1 MASNLESSA
10 KRVILEA
17 GHEVAGFYKKMRRD
31 ASNTSIVLEQ
41 MDNSLVMLSFVR
53 GSNEEKIVHAA
64 LLCVRHDVKIRIK
77 KLNDPNIPLQI
88 QKFPKLK
95 EYYPTKI
102 ISLKNQEEIIGLYKD
117 LQKDAETQSI
127 NLVLQSPEE
136 TLIQVSFPIGSIEA
150 EIIQSTFFKVKH
162 NLKIGILK
170 LNDPNMPIRIQKF
183 YNDRTK
189 KLSNYINTQNAE
201 ELEPYYLPNEGIAA
215 AIPRVVEVIKNKH
228 IIVAVLVGSRL
239 QCNKMQ
245 NIGET
250 NRFYCSHIGATFTR
264 EFCLKKCLVGTE
276 LNKTLG
282 GKK

>member
-1 MASNLESSA
+1 MACNLESSA
-10 KRVILEA
+10 NRVILKA
-17 GHEVAGFYKKMRRD
+17 GQEVAGFYKKMRRD
-31 ASNTSIVLEQ
+31 ASNTSLVLEQ
-41 MDNSLVMLSFVR
+41 MDNSLVMLTFER

-64 LLCVRHDVKIRIK
+64 LLCVKHNVKIRIK
-77 KLNDPNIPLQI
+77 KLNDPNILLQI

-95 EYYPTKI
+95 QYYQTKI

-117 LQKDAETQSI
+117 LQKDPETQSL
-127 NLVLQSPEE
+127 NLILQLPEG

-150 EIIQSTFFKVKH
+150 EIMRSALFKVKH

-170 LNDPNMPIRIQKF
+170 LNDPNMPIRIHKF

-189 KLSNYINTQNAE
+189 ELTNYIDTKNAE
-201 ELEPYYLPNEGIAA
+201 ELEPYYLPSEGIAA
-215 AIPRVVEVIKNKH
+215 AIPRVLEVIKNKH

-250 NRFYCSHIGATFTR
+250 NEFYCSHIGATFTR